1 MNDSYWEP
9 AKNGKAQKDDIIKLL
24 TNSNV
29 SMDIANEVASQ
40 LSMVEEDDNNI
51 IFIFSDDNEYV
62 VTGIHVP
69 AESINGETGPILMR
83 GGNDK
88 SIIAAFSRDFIIEK
102 LEKVDSKEEK
112 TGLPGIADV
121 QWVNELENLA
131 EMVRIELRANPPA
144 SWDDLLTG
152 E

>member
-1 MNDSYWEP
+1 
-9 AKNGKAQKDDIIKLL
+9 
-24 TNSNV
+24 
-29 SMDIANEVASQ
+29 MDIANEVASQ
-40 LSMVEEDDNNI
+40 LSMVEEDNNNI
-51 IFIFSDDNEYV
+51 IFIFSDENEYV

-69 AESINGETGPILMR
+69 AESINGETGPVLMR

-88 SIIAAFSRDFIIEK
+88 SIIAAFSRDFIVEK
-102 LEKVDSKEEK
+102 LEKVDLKEEK

-144 SWDDLLTG
+144 SWDDLLAG

>member
-1 MNDSYWEP
+1 MNNSYWEP

-40 LSMVEEDDNNI
+40 LSMVEEDNNNI
-51 IFIFSDDNEYV
+51 IFIFSDENEYV

-144 SWDDLLTG
+144 SWDDLLAG

>member
-1 MNDSYWEP
+1 MNNSYWEP
-9 AKNGKAQKDDIIKLL
+9 AKHGKAQKDDIVKLL

-40 LSMVEEDDNNI
+40 LSMVEEDNNNI
-51 IFIFSDDNEYV
+51 IFIFSDENEYV

-144 SWDDLLTG
+144 SWDDLLAG